1 LATIFYSMAGEGRG
15 HATRVRT
22 VVELLRPRH
31 RLVLLCPGD
40 AYDLLE
46 PAYRDSEVQVR
57 RLPGLHFA
65 YDSRQ
70 RVSWPRT
77 ALDTARYLGRLRGLV
92 RELGREL
99 RDGGADLLLT
109 DFDPGAPRAAEAVG
123 LPYVALDHQS
133 FLWAAD
139 LAWLPLDL
147 RLQARTMAAGVRLF
161 YRRQVH
167 TISSS
172 FFRPEPRPGLREVTF
187 VGSMLRRPL
196 LEATV
201 ERGGHLLAYC
211 RRAMPANVLEAL
223 RESPLEVRV
232 YGLGARPDDGPL
244 RFRPISEQG
253 FVDDLASARAVV
265 ATAGNQL
272 LGEVLFLGK
281 PVLALPEA
289 GQQEQ
294 RLNCQFLERLGGGE
308 WVAPQ
313 RLDGARLRQ
322 FLDRADGLSARID
335 RGFARGNEA
344 ALAAIERQLQ
354 RFGLAALP
362 AASAA
367 AG

>member
-1 LATIFYSMAGEGRG
+1 
-15 HATRVRT
+15 
-22 VVELLRPRH
+22 
-31 RLVLLCPGD
+31 
-40 AYDLLE
+40 
-46 PAYRDSEVQVR
+46 
-57 RLPGLHFA
+57 
-65 YDSRQ
+65 
-70 RVSWPRT
+70 
-77 ALDTARYLGRLRGLV
+77 
-92 RELGREL
+92 
-99 RDGGADLLLT
+99 
-109 DFDPGAPRAAEAVG
+109 
-123 LPYVALDHQS
+123 
-133 FLWAAD
+133 
-139 LAWLPLDL
+139 
-147 RLQARTMAAGVRLF
+147 
-161 YRRQVH
+161 
-167 TISSS
+167 
-172 FFRPEPRPGLREVTF
+172 VTF